1 MYERLNG
8 LFNPEELNILNM
20 ANILL
25 VGVGGVGSFC
35 FEVLIRSGIKNITIA
50 DFDTYENTNLNRQL
64 HSNWKVM
71 GMKKVDVLKEVAY
84 VISKDLNVSVIDEK
98 ISKESNIDFSKFDY
112 IIDACDDIEAKVF
125 LINKAFE
132 NNVKIISSLG
142 VGNRV
147 DPSKIVK
154 TKLSKTFNDPLAKKL
169 RSTLKKE
176 GFTKDLNVIFSTELP
191 IKSKVV
197 SSYIGVSGVAGMMLA
212 DYVVKDLV
220 NDKDR
225 AN

>member
-8 LFNPEELNILNM
+8 LFNPEELNILNE

-84 VISKDLNVSVIDEK
+84 VISKDLNVNIIDEK

-154 TKLSKTFNDPLAKKL
+154 AKLSKTFNDPLAKKL
-169 RSTLKKE
+169 RYTLKKE
-176 GFTKDLNVIFSTELP
+176 GFTKDLNVIFSSELP
-191 IKSKVV
+191 IKSRVV

>member
-8 LFNPEELNILNM
+8 LFNPEELNILNE

-84 VISKDLNVSVIDEK
+84 VISKDLNVNVIDEK
-98 ISKESNIDFSKFDY
+98 VSKDSNIDFSKFDY

-154 TKLSKTFNDPLAKKL
+154 AKLSKTFNDPLAKKL